1 MSLLEFKKHIETETK
16 SFITDKENYL
26 ITSVLQFHSDLYP
39 KCFEILRNNK
49 LDDDNFKWAIY
60 KLKDQKQILFIEI
73 MSDLEIK
80 KPKNRNKKIICIR

>member
-16 SFITDKENYL
+16 SFITDKQNYL
-26 ITSVLQFHSDLYP
+26 ITSVLQFHYDLYP